1 MERGKEMTTYRL
13 TTGDHLRALRLK
25 REGRAWPEIAMEFG
39 ISAPVLRRALDPVW
53 AEHRA
58 GVEYRSKMRAL
69 TAQQREQE
77 KRKTLAPNGHQDYVT
92 RRYIPPH
99 VLAERDIAM
108 AAGARDLTAEF
119 FGDPPPGRSALDRR
133 GGRL

>member
-1 MERGKEMTTYRL
+1 MEWREKMTTYRL
-13 TTGDHLRALRLK
+13 TTGDHLRALRLR
-25 REGRAWPEIAMEFG
+25 REGRKWPEIALELK

-69 TAQQREQE
+69 TAQQREQQ

-99 VLAERDIAM
+99 VLAERETAM
-108 AAGARDLTAEF
+108 AAGQRDITAEF
-119 FGDPPPGRSALDRR
+119 FGDPPKGRSALDKRAS
-133 GGRL
+133 RL